1 MNDAAKNAK
10 AERQAWISIAAAIVV
25 GSAIAAAGSQGS
37 IEVAAFGL
45 PAFMVAALIAFG
57 IQWIVFVPSFLART
71 EHYFDLTGS
80 LTYASVAVGA
90 AIVAGADMRGWLIA
104 GLVVIW
110 ATRLGSFLFIRVKQD
125 GRDGRFDE
133 LKISFPRFLMV
144 WTLQGLWVT
153 LTFAA
158 GIAAITSAARAP
170 LGALAW
176 TGVALWTFGF
186 VVESIADAQKRA
198 HRKRDEK
205 ASDFITEGLWAWSRH
220 PNYFGEIVLWLGI
233 ALIAAEVLVGWQWAT
248 MISPVFVYVLLTRI
262 SGVPMLEAGGKK
274 RWGEDP
280 AYQAYRQS
288 VPVLWPRPP
297 KAA

>member
-1 MNDAAKNAK
+1 
-10 AERQAWISIAAAIVV
+10 
-25 GSAIAAAGSQGS
+25 
-37 IEVAAFGL
+37 
-45 PAFMVAALIAFG
+45 
-57 IQWIVFVPSFLART
+57 
-71 EHYFDLTGS
+71 
-80 LTYASVAVGA
+80 
-90 AIVAGADMRGWLIA
+90 MRGWLIA

-220 PNYFGEIVLWLGI
+220 PNYFGEIVLARHRPDRGRGSRRL
-233 ALIAAEVLVGWQWAT
+233 AVGNDD
-248 MISPVFVYVLLTRI
+248 LTRI
-262 SGVPMLEAGGKK
+262 RLRAAHPDKRRAHARSPRQETLGRGSGVPGLSPERPGALAT
-274 RWGEDP
+274 P
-280 AYQAYRQS
+280 AEGS
-288 VPVLWPRPP
+288 L
-297 KAA
+297 KAARGSERAALSRRAGQPACPCSP